1 MAALVQ
7 SLILNSRKRGGVG
20 AVVELV
26 NLWEHFGRVPPEGDI
41 QPPEP
46 GEGVPRVPRKIKKTI
61 KRTNSYPI
69 CVDNPHER
77 CYTVITIN
85 RKEEKS
91 WLKTT

>member
-26 NLWEHFGRVPPEGDI
+26 NLWERSGRVPPVGDR

-46 GEGVPRVPRKIKKTI
+46 GEGVPRVPRKIKKTSQ
-61 KRTNSYPI
+61 KTNYYLI